1 MPQTLRKAAALTAAA
16 TVLLGLSGCKEEVQ
30 VVDEGPRVTAPV
42 ALSTSAPILV
52 NQTSPQSVFI
62 PANGVAIVPFRTNI
76 KEGVIGPEDRGTVT
90 AEGTIVRISDLKPG
104 ATTLRIRTTGGVV
117 ADYPLVI
124 ISPDQPL
131 YVTEDGDVRVVEGRK
146 LVLQFPTDVVRVDN
160 LLNDSSV
167 QSTPTGQREVTITVV
182 SAQQASPV
190 LRVTTAAGQV
200 FNLRLLVLAGA
211 SGTRAAPPAA
221 ESADSGADAAVP
233 AGE

>member
-1 MPQTLRKAAALTAAA
+1 MLPTLRRAAVLTVAA
-16 TVLLGLSGCKEEVQ
+16 TVLLGLSGCKEEMQ

-62 PANGVAIVPFRTNI
+62 PANGVAIVPFRANI
-76 KEGVIGPEDRGTVT
+76 EEGIIGPDNRGKVT

-104 ATTLRIRTTGGVV
+104 ATTLRVRTTGGVV

-131 YVTEDGDVRVVEGRK
+131 PITGDGDVRVVEGRK

-167 QSTPTGQREVTITVV
+167 QSTPTDRREVTLTVLG
-182 SAQQASPV
+182 AQQASPV
-190 LRVTTAAGQV
+190 LRVTTTGQV
-200 FNLRLLVLAGA
+200 FNLRLLVLA
-211 SGTRAAPPAA
+211 AAPRTQAA
-221 ESADSGADAAVP
+221 PSAADSVDSGA
-233 AGE
+233 GE

>member
-62 PANGVAIVPFRTNI
+62 PANGVAVVPFRTNI

-167 QSTPTGQREVTITVV
+167 QSTPTGQREVTITAV

-190 LRVTTAAGQV
+190 LRVTTAGQV

-211 SGTRAAPPAA
+211 SGTQAAPPAA
-221 ESADSGADAAVP
+221 EGADSGAEAAAP